1 MIHERMCEFSIM
13 LHLEQLAKTNK
24 EFADYLDEYYDVDR
38 FNARY
43 IELLDDFLNPYA
55 LNKTEKSD

>member
-1 MIHERMCEFSIM
+1 M
-13 LHLEQLAKTNK
+13 LHLEQLAKANK